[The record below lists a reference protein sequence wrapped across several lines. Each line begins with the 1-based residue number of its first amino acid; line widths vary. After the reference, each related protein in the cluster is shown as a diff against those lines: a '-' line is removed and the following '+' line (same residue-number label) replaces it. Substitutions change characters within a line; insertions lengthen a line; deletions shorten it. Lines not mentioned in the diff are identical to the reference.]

1 MDIPFLPS
9 MMIPAICIVLILSI
23 CLFVS
28 KSYKKVP
35 NNVLMVVY
43 GVFGRKKNKH
53 GTNVDSVGQAPQK
66 VCQGGGIFVIPF
78 LQDYRQMSLAPLT
91 VSVDLKEALT
101 IQKTRVDIPAT
112 FTVAIPTDKPA
123 ILNNAI
129 NRLLGMTSAQ
139 IIEQGNNIIIGQLR
153 HVISRMK
160 IEDIISDRDKFLE
173 LVNESVELE
182 LNKIGLTIIN
192 VNIKDIL
199 DNNDV
204 INSLGQRE
212 TARTIESARIDVSQ
226 QKRISAM
233 GIAENEKE
241 REIGIARAE
250 AEKTIGVQEAHR
262 DSTVRQAEI
271 QAEQVAKE
279 NESKSRIAQSESE
292 LAVKMADARRVSE
305 IAGAEADARVA
316 VERQKAEQARIEKET
331 IPTANVDKRKKEIE
345 SEASAAQVRIAAQGE
360 AEGIR
365 IKAEAEAYSI
375 EQQYHARSEGI
386 AQLVNAFDGDSEKV
400 IQLLLLDKSESLA
413 AIQAEAIKNL
423 KIDSLNVL
431 GGGNSEKEGSGAL
444 TNLLKDYVGSVPLTS
459 NFLNTMGYELPKY
472 IVEKQEKEKGT
483 DTPVADPE

>member
-1 MDIPFLPS
+1 MDTPS
-9 MMIPAICIVLILSI
+9 LSAMMIPAICVVLLLSI
-23 CLFVS
+23 CLFIS

-43 GVFGRKKNKH
+43 GVFGRKKNK
-53 GTNVDSVGQAPQK
+53 NVDSVGQAPQK

-112 FTVAIPTDKPA
+112 FTVAIPTDKPS

-160 IEDIISDRDKFLE
+160 IDDIISDRDKFLE

-226 QKRISAM
+226 QQRISAM

-250 AEKTIGVQEAHR
+250 AQKTIGVQEAHR
-262 DSTVRQAEI
+262 DSTIRQAEI
-271 QAEQVAKE
+271 QAEQVSKE
-279 NESKSRIAQSESE
+279 NESKSLIAQSESE
-292 LAVKMADARRVSE
+292 LAVKMADARRISE
-305 IAGAEADARVA
+305 IAAAEADTRVA
-316 VERQKAEQARIEKET
+316 MERQKAEQARIEKEA
-331 IPTANVDKRKKEIE
+331 IPTANVDKRKLEIA

-375 EQQYHARSEGI
+375 EQQYRARSEGI
-386 AQLVNAFDGDSEKV
+386 AKLVDAFGGDSEKV

-431 GGGNSEKEGSGAL
+431 GGGNGEKEGSGAL
-444 TNLLKDYVGSVPLTS
+444 TSLLKDYVGSVPLTS

-472 IVEKQEKEKGT
+472 IVEKQPKESGVAT
-483 DTPVADPE
+483 DESL